1 MTATNHFKVKLLS
14 TYVGLVEAAGV
25 PMESFFDGWRI
36 SHLLTD
42 QPANDPANFA
52 AVCERIVEVRLP
64 ERIVTVSI
72 HADLSITG
80 GGSVSFQTGATSTLA
95 GREYLARLA
104 SVSSEAL
111 RLLDLFIDTA
121 RAMGFTIAGD

>member
-1 MTATNHFKVKLLS
+1 
-14 TYVGLVEAAGV
+14 
-25 PMESFFDGWRI
+25 MESFFDGWRI
-36 SHLLTD
+36 SHLFTD

-72 HADLSITG
+72 HADLSIAG
-80 GGSVSFQTGATSTLA
+80 GGSVCFQTGATSTLA

-104 SVSSEAL
+104 SASSEAL
-111 RLLDLFIDTA
+111 RLLDLFINTA
-121 RAMGFTIAGD
+121 RAMGFTIAEE